1 MSMTANEKRRMESLK
16 HRYGREVAAP
26 KRGMGHGPGGP
37 GGGRMAKGTPKNSK
51 ATIKRLMGYLNEDK
65 SKMML
70 AFFCVIVNTIA
81 SLVGSYM
88 LRPIINPD

>member
-37 GGGRMAKGTPKNSK
+37 ERRPYGKRNAK
-51 ATIKRLMGYLNEDK
+51 EQ
-65 SKMML
+65 
-70 AFFCVIVNTIA
+70 
-81 SLVGSYM
+81 
-88 LRPIINPD
+88 